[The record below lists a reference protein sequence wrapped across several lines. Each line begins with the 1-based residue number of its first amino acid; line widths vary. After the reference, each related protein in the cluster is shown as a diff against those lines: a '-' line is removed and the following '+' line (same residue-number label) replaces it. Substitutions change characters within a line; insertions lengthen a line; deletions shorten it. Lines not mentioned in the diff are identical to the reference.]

1 MAPIP
6 RREETL
12 ARPRSRKGG
21 NRASV
26 THGQMRP
33 VTVPA
38 PDPNWHPA
46 ATQLFEA
53 AGRSGQQD
61 WYQDSD
67 WAVLWSLC
75 EDLSHYKL
83 ASRRSGQLAATIYGA
98 MASLGLTEGDRRK
111 MHIELQRMV
120 EHEDDASVVAIADYK
135 SALGLSD

>member
-75 EDLSHYKL
+75 EDLSHYKQ
-83 ASRRSGQLAATIYGA
+83 AARRSGQLAATIYSA
-98 MASLGLTEGDRRK
+98 MSSLLLTEGERRR
-111 MHIELQRMV
+111 MRIELERPAPD
-120 EHEDDASVVAIADYK
+120 EDDASVTAIQDYK
-135 SALGLSD
+135 HALGLSS